1 MALEYFAP
9 APAAAADAAAAPAA
23 PAETFTEASLTAM
36 KVRRG
41 LREVLGRW
49 IWLPTTTPSMAARAA
64 RALCPLTFSV
74 PHLSPPGA
82 AAQGAV
88 PAAQH
93 CHQGAQEGRA
103 RLVAALPAPAKAVD
117 GLERRRWTVAFF
129 AWVPSARTRAS
140 SKTARRAAEHSLL
153 PLDSHMPGRHPNVRR
168 VGERCRVCAHVPRV
182 GTFLCF

>member
-1 MALEYFAP
+1 MAPYHGG
-9 APAAAADAAAAPAA
+9 
-23 PAETFTEASLTAM
+23 ASS
-36 KVRRG
+36 VSP
-41 LREVLGRW
+41 V
-49 IWLPTTTPSMAARAA
+49 S
-64 RALCPLTFSV
+64 SV
-74 PHLSPPGA
+74 PHVSPPGA

-168 VGERCRVCAHVPRV
+168 VGERCRVCAHVCRV
-182 GTFLCF
+182 WSPSASHWPEAEPLGA

>member
-1 MALEYFAP
+1 MAPYHGG
-9 APAAAADAAAAPAA
+9 
-23 PAETFTEASLTAM
+23 ASSVSL
-36 KVRRG
+36 V
-41 LREVLGRW
+41 
-49 IWLPTTTPSMAARAA
+49 S
-64 RALCPLTFSV
+64 SV
-74 PHLSPPGA
+74 PHVSPPGA

-168 VGERCRVCAHVPRV
+168 VGERCRVCAHVCRVWVLFCVFEEPKPLARASRLGAPKVVCACCLVPR
-182 GTFLCF
+182 GRPRARNTPSALPL